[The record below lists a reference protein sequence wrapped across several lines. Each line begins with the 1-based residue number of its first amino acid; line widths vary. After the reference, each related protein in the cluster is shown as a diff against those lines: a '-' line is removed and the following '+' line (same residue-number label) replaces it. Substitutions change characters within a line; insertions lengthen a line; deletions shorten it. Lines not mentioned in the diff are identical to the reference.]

1 MTKHKI
7 EIEDLPEG
15 WEPVAFRKPLS
26 NDETILYDGEPTEAK
41 GLLHGRWLIIQKP
54 KPRRIVLEEDI
65 TDHRN
70 PARAQTIKLSTGRI
84 MHIFSPHAVREIK
97 EE

>member
-1 MTKHKI
+1 MI
-7 EIEDLPEG
+7 EIEGLPEG
-15 WEPVAFRKPLS
+15 WKAVRIGKP
-26 NDETILYDGEPTEAK
+26 IK
-41 GLLHGRWLIIQKP
+41 GIDYVLNKPNEVEICWFNASAVYLIVQKT

-65 TDHRN
+65 TDYRN
-70 PARAQTIKLSTGRI
+70 PATAQTIKLSTGRI